1 MLVTLRG
8 LRIKELILAP
18 CRVNASSV
26 FLLGLQNYINLA
38 GDVLAESHR
47 LPNASEAS
55 LTFRTNL
62 H

>member
-1 MLVTLRG
+1 MLDTLRG
-8 LRIKELILAP
+8 LRIKELILVP
-18 CRVNASSV
+18 CRVNASV